1 VIFSLLANSRARS
14 KGILSH
20 VSMPISSPE
29 QGNLPNTL
37 EMHGAD
43 LNDMAR
49 LLAFQYAVTPTS
61 CHSRNIQK
69 LGAVDHVIV

>member
-1 VIFSLLANSRARS
+1 
-14 KGILSH
+14 
-20 VSMPISSPE
+20 MPMSSPE